1 MTIKNLITF
10 ACFLL
15 GTSLFAQAQ
24 RDTVHIHIYD
34 TIRVTDRRTA
44 PPPTIISR
52 DRTTIQQ
59 INTTAINQEQAVF
72 DFSTADVD
80 SIVFY
85 RKLDAPI
92 PSIIVITRVDSL
104 LYFRDTLFF
113 QPRLRVVDVRWL
125 TSLGVASFAT
135 DSVWTVTNGRATQ
148 VWSDAVQT
156 HRCSNRTEFN
166 CGTLY
171 NGEWAFHVDCRSNP
185 GFPGNLFSWQ
195 AVYELRYELCPYP
208 WRVPTAQDF
217 FMLDI
222 IMGGTGRIRST
233 TPQLIIDNYITRWG
247 GAFSGAGN
255 PSGDL
260 WYQGWWGDY
269 WSLSLSERSANYGI
283 SLTFGEFGTVNS
295 RDYDYRH
302 DGLSLRCIRR

>member
-1 MTIKNLITF
+1 
-10 ACFLL
+10 
-15 GTSLFAQAQ
+15 
-24 RDTVHIHIYD
+24 
-34 TIRVTDRRTA
+34 
-44 PPPTIISR
+44 
-52 DRTTIQQ
+52 
-59 INTTAINQEQAVF
+59 
-72 DFSTADVD
+72 
-80 SIVFY
+80 
-85 RKLDAPI
+85 
-92 PSIIVITRVDSL
+92 
-104 LYFRDTLFF
+104 
-113 QPRLRVVDVRWL
+113 
-125 TSLGVASFAT
+125 
-135 DSVWTVTNGRATQ
+135 
-148 VWSDAVQT
+148 
-156 HRCSNRTEFN
+156 
-166 CGTLY
+166 
-171 NGEWAFHVDCRSNP
+171 
-185 GFPGNLFSWQ
+185 LFSWQ

-247 GAFSGAGN
+247 GAFSGASN